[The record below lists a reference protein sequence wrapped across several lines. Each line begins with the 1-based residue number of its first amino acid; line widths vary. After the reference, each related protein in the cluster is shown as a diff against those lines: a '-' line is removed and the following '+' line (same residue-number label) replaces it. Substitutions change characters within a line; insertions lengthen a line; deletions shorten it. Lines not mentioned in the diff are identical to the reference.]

1 MRHLLVMLVVGL
13 FTLGPALDYAEA
25 RRLGGGGNV
34 GSFSRSADRPAATP
48 NQAAP
53 ARQGQQGAAA
63 GSRMPG
69 MLGGLLAG
77 GLLAALF
84 FGGAFDELRMMD
96 ILLIAGLAF
105 AAIWFLRR
113 RAAMAAAG
121 AGSPAPQAR
130 TEHAASPGAQ
140 AFQTSAPAGGGAAFA
155 GEPEWFDRER
165 FLGGAKEHFMT
176 LQRAWDNND
185 FSGIQ
190 EYVTPELYN
199 LLRAERDQHPANNR
213 TEVVRLFAELGMVQE
228 VGQKA
233 EATVIFH
240 GILDEN
246 GAHNE
251 FNETWHLVRDL
262 RDGAPWY
269 VQGIEQN
276 G

>member
-13 FTLGPALDYAEA
+13 FTLGPALEVAEA
-25 RRLGGGGNV
+25 RRMGGGKSFGTQSRTVQQQPPAGN
-34 GSFSRSADRPAATP
+34 AT
-48 NQAAP
+48 QAAP
-53 ARQGQQGAAA
+53 GRQGQNAAA

-84 FGGAFDELRMMD
+84 FGGAFDELRLMD
-96 ILLIAGLAF
+96 ILAV
-105 AAIWFLRR
+105 AAIGFLLFRLLARR
-113 RAAMAAAG
+113 RPAMAGAATG
-121 AGSPAPQAR
+121 EAVARGEPRPQP
-130 TEHAASPGAQ
+130 H
-140 AFQTSAPAGGGAAFA
+140 AFQADTAPMGDASAFA

-185 FSGIQ
+185 FAGIQ

-199 LLRAERDQHPANNR
+199 LLREERAQHPANNR
-213 TEVVRLFAELGMVQE
+213 TEVVRLFAELGMVRE
-228 VGQKA
+228 VGQQA

-246 GAHNE
+246 GEHTE
-251 FNETWHLVRDL
+251 FNETWHLIREL
-262 RDGAPWY
+262 RGDAPWY

>member
-84 FGGAFDELRMMD
+84 FGGAFDELRLMD
-96 ILLIAGLAF
+96 ILLIAGLG
-105 AAIWFLRR
+105 FLLFRLLARR
-113 RAAMAAAG
+113 RTAVAGPAQEPAQAPTQAAL
-121 AGSPAPQAR
+121 
-130 TEHAASPGAQ
+130 Q
-140 AFQTSAPAGGGAAFA
+140 AFQSMPGAAGGAAFA
-155 GEPEWFDRER
+155 SLPAWFDSER
-165 FLGGAKEHFMT
+165 FLSGAKEHFMT

-185 FSGIQ
+185 FAGIQ

-199 LLRAERDQHPANNR
+199 LLREERSKHPANNR
-213 TEVVRLFAELGMVQE
+213 TEVVHLFAELGDVRE
-228 VGQKA
+228 IGNRA

-240 GILDEN
+240 GVLEEN
-246 GAHNE
+246 SEQSE
-251 FNETWHLVRDL
+251 FNETWHLIRDI

-269 VQGIEQN
+269 LQGIEQN
-276 G
+276 PAG

>member
-34 GSFSRSADRPAATP
+34 GSFSRSADRPAASP

-84 FGGAFDELRMMD
+84 FGGAFDELRLTD
-96 ILLIAGLAF
+96 ILVMAGIAFLLFRLF
-105 AAIWFLRR
+105 ARR
-113 RAAMAAAG
+113 RPAVAG
-121 AGSPAPQAR
+121 AAEREGTVQSQA
-130 TEHAASPGAQ
+130 AQAQ
-140 AFQTSAPAGGGAAFA
+140 AFQASAPLTGSAAFA
-155 GEPEWFDRER
+155 DEPAWFDRER

-190 EYVTPELYN
+190 EYATPELYN
-199 LLRAERDQHPANNR
+199 LLRAERDKHPANNR
-213 TEVVRLFAELGMVQE
+213 TEVVRLFAELGMVEE
-228 VGQKA
+228 VGQRA
-233 EATVIFH
+233 EASVVFH

-246 GAHNE
+246 GEHNE

-276 G
+276 EQAR